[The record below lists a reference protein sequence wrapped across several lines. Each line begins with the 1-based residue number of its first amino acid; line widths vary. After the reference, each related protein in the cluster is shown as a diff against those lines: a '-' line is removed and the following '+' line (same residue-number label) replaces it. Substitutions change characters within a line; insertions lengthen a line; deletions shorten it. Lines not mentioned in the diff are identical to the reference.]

1 MGTDFSIKPVGAPV
15 AAPVVQPA
23 SPAADDAVATQLPPS
38 KSVTATDISA
48 RARNDLRTSGDTLS
62 RQVVVDR
69 DAASVVYQVVDRRT
83 SVVVKQFPEEAMLRR
98 RAYFR
103 TLDLMNTERE
113 PSTATEASPHEQF
126 SPFFQD
132 LMNKH

>member
-62 RQVVVDR
+62 RQVVVNR

-83 SVVVKQFPEEAMLRR
+83 SLVVKQFPEEAMLRR

-103 TLDLMNTERE
+103 TLYLMNTERE
-113 PSTATEASPHEQF
+113 PSAATDRRA
-126 SPFFQD
+126 
-132 LMNKH
+132 

>member
-38 KSVTATDISA
+38 KSVTATDVSA

-62 RQVVVDR
+62 RFVMPPR
-69 DAASVVYQVVDRRT
+69 SSTRSSIAGRAS
-83 SVVVKQFPEEAMLRR
+83 S
-98 RAYFR
+98 
-103 TLDLMNTERE
+103 
-113 PSTATEASPHEQF
+113 
-126 SPFFQD
+126 
-132 LMNKH
+132 